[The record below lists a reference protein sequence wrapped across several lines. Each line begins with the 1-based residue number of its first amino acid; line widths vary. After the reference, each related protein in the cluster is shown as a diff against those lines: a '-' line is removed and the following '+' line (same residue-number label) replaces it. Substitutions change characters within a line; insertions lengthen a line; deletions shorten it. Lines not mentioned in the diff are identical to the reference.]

1 VAPPVHWHCLARGRV
16 QGVNYRV
23 RVAAAAR
30 RLGVVGSVA
39 NRPDGTVFID
49 AQGPLEAIEAFLREV
64 SGPRGLS
71 HAHIVERLAEV
82 EVSPELT
89 SFEILRE

>member
-1 VAPPVHWHCLARGRV
+1 
-16 QGVNYRV
+16 VNYRA

-49 AQGPLEAIEAFLREV
+49 AQGPREAIEALLREV
-64 SGPRGLS
+64 SGPQGLS
-71 HAHIVERLAEV
+71 HARVVERLAEV
-82 EVSPELT
+82 RVSLGLS
-89 SFEILRE
+89 SFEIVRE